1 MTNRTPV
8 KLTNTQLKEFGAL
21 FGAPSVLTSE
31 SESHY
36 HEIWQKLIECFM
48 PHDFMELLLIRQ
60 VQNET
65 WKIMRYTRHQTI
77 AIDRRFRQSLEFQ
90 AQRKKEQLV
99 RREALA
105 KEFADKTGRPVTE
118 ISQLIHLAAVIDSTL
133 PELHDLQRIATD
145 LEHNHALK
153 AGIALQQQLDRLIDA
168 ALARRNDALEQ
179 LELYQEGLGRRWR
192 QIADEIIDAE
202 VTEIAEPAKAIEAP
216 QLVPDN
222 QALGGP
228 AGGSLASDGG
238 LPSASLKPSAATSS
252 GDGA

>member
-145 LEHNHALK
+145 LEHN
-153 AGIALQQQLDRLIDA
+153 
-168 ALARRNDALEQ
+168 LA
-179 LELYQEGLGRRWR
+179 
-192 QIADEIIDAE
+192 
-202 VTEIAEPAKAIEAP
+202 
-216 QLVPDN
+216 
-222 QALGGP
+222 GGP
-228 AGGSLASDGG
+228 GLLFDMESVQILRGPQGTLFGRNSVGGDLLLQSARPTNDFGG
-238 LPSASLKPSAATSS
+238 HI
-252 GDGA
+252 